1 MNSNQ
6 EIFLKLSP
14 KLIKYSDPQ
23 EFHFYSSQNNEIY
36 KSKNIF
42 HLYDPAIDSTFKY
55 LFQEERMKVLEDM
68 LNSLLFPENPQ
79 LSIEAILDKEIVRPN
94 KLYCKG
100 TIRSDLVCK
109 ARLNGATIIF
119 GIEMQIGIDGD
130 FSKRLFQYS
139 VGLSNKYG
147 YENSWINA
155 FFINT
160 NKQPKCSKSIKL
172 IENENGKENELDFL
186 KIIEK
191 P

>member
-1 MNSNQ
+1 M
-6 EIFLKLSP
+6 
-14 KLIKYSDPQ
+14 
-23 EFHFYSSQNNEIY
+23 
-36 KSKNIF
+36 
-42 HLYDPAIDSTFKY
+42 
-55 LFQEERMKVLEDM
+55 
-68 LNSLLFPENPQ
+68 
-79 LSIEAILDKEIVRPN
+79 
-94 KLYCKG
+94 
-100 TIRSDLVCK
+100 CK

-172 IENENGKENELDFL
+172 IENENGKENELEFL